1 MAGTTPLYALP
12 YPTGTDRVM
21 DGDNAMEALARAVEN
36 MRRLLGYGMATANQ
50 AGISSEADLTGL
62 SATVSVAA
70 GRIIKVSAHVW
81 ICSTV
86 ANDVG
91 RVTLRDGATSIGL
104 ATLPALPVSPSTG
117 PTSDPFVILVNPTA
131 GPHTYKATL
140 TRMTGTGT
148 LTSQASAGTPAV
160 LLVEDMG
167 AA

>member
-50 AGISSEADLTGL
+50 GGISGETDLTGL
-62 SATVSVAA
+62 SVTVTIPA
-70 GRIIKVSAHVW
+70 GRILRIAAHVW
-81 ICSTV
+81 VLSTV

-91 RVTLRDGATSIGL
+91 RVTLRDGVTSIALG
-104 ATLPALPVSPSTG
+104 TLPNLPVSASVG
-117 PTSDPFVILVNPTA
+117 PTSDPATLLVNPTA
-131 GPHTYKATL
+131 GVHTYKATL

-148 LTSQASAGTPAV
+148 LTSQASAGTPAW
-160 LLVEDMG
+160 LSVEDMG